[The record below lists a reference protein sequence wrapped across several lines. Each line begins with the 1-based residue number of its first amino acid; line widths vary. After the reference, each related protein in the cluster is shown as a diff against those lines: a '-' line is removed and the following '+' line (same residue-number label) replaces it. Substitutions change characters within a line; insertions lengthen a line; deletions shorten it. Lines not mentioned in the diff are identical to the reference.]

1 MVPMQQGYGAQPN
14 PNTSGQMPPPN
25 LQSQVAGAYGGA
37 LQGTQ
42 QAIGMN
48 LGMTPAMAGTATAGA
63 PAATAA
69 TGQATGYNAFTG
81 MGPNGQ
87 PMAGFGAG
95 QASGGGYDA
104 AQMGPVG
111 NVQAGQFAGMDMSQY
126 MNPYL
131 NTVVDQTAADMERA
145 RLIQQNQMNDQMQ
158 AAGAFGGSRH
168 GIANAE
174 TNRAFYD
181 RLGAT
186 TGQLRNLGFENA
198 RDSAFRDIGNT
209 MQADLANQGM
219 EYNVGAGNRDATNQA
234 RMTGANNA
242 TSASISN
249 ANNQS
254 QLASQRLGA
263 MNDAGRFNAGAMNDM
278 SRFNTGQVNDT
289 SRFNSSLGAD
299 LSRFN
304 AGAANDTSRFNANS
318 INSMQQQQIG
328 NQSNLAA
335 QLAAMSGQGFNMAN
349 TISGNQQQDGQT
361 AQAQTQA
368 LINAAM
374 QQFQNFSNAGNLGLG
389 NLQSGV
395 AAVPGGS
402 ETTTSS
408 SNPGL
413 LDILNAIP

>member
-1 MVPMQQGYGAQPN
+1 MIPLQQ
-14 PNTSGQMPPPN
+14 
-25 LQSQVAGAYGGA
+25 QVAGAYGGA

-42 QAIGMN
+42 QAMGMN
-48 LGMTPAMAGTATAGA
+48 LGMTPAMANTATAGA
-63 PAATAA
+63 PAATA
-69 TGQATGYNAFTG
+69 QGYNAFTG
-81 MGPNGQ
+81 MGSNGQ

-95 QASGGGYDA
+95 QASGGGYTA
-104 AQMGPVG
+104 AQMNPVS
-111 NVQAGQFAGMDMSQY
+111 NVTAGQFAGTDMSQY

-145 RLIQQNQMNDQMQ
+145 RLIQQNQANDAMT

-174 TNRAFYD
+174 TNRAFFD

-186 TGQLRNLGFENA
+186 TGQLRNLGFESA

-254 QLASQRLGA
+254 QLAGMRMGA
-263 MNDAGRFNAGAMNDM
+263 MNDA
-278 SRFNTGQVNDT
+278 SRFGAQAQNDT

-318 INSMQQQQIG
+318 YNNFGQNQFNNQMQG
-328 NQSNLAA
+328 AA
-335 QLAAMSGQGFNMAN
+335 QLGNLSGQGFNMAN
-349 TISGNQQQDGQT
+349 TISGNQQRDGQT

-402 ETTTSS
+402 GTTTSS

-413 LDILNAIP
+413 GGLLSMFL

>member
-1 MVPMQQGYGAQPN
+1 MVPMQQTGFPGYGATPM
-14 PNTSGQMPPPN
+14 PNTSAPQQQMQPPS
-25 LQSQVAGAYGGA
+25 LQTQVAGAYGGA

-42 QAIGMN
+42 QAMGMN
-48 LGMTPAMAGTATAGA
+48 LGMTPMAAQTSMAGA
-63 PAATAA
+63 PGATA
-69 TGQATGYNAFTG
+69 QGYSAFTG
-81 MGPNGQ
+81 MNAQGQ
-87 PMAGFGAG
+87 PMAGYGAG
-95 QASGGGYDA
+95 TASGGGYNA

-111 NVQAGQFAGMDMSQY
+111 NVTAGQFAGTDMSQY

-145 RLIQQNQMNDQMQ
+145 RLIEQNQANDAMT

-186 TGQLRNLGFENA
+186 TGQLRNLGFESA

-254 QLASQRLGA
+254 QLAAQRLGA
-263 MNDAGRFNAGAMNDM
+263 MNDA
-278 SRFNTGQVNDT
+278 SRFGAQAQNDV
-289 SRFNSSLGAD
+289 SRFNSQLGAD

-304 AGAANDTSRFNANS
+304 AGASNDTSRFNADSHNQFGQNQFNNQMNAAS
-318 INSMQQQQIG
+318 QLG
-328 NQSNLAA
+328 NLSNL
-335 QLAAMSGQGFNMAN
+335 GFGMAN

-361 AQAQTQA
+361 AQANTQA

-374 QQFQNFSNAGNLGLG
+374 QQFAGYTGAGNLGLG

-402 ETTTSS
+402 GTTTNS

-413 LDILNAIP
+413 GGILGMFL

>member
-1 MVPMQQGYGAQPN
+1 MIPLQQGYGAQPN
-14 PNTSGQMPPPN
+14 PNMSGQMPPPN
-25 LQSQVAGAYGGA
+25 LQNQVAGAYTGA

-42 QAIGMN
+42 QAMGMN
-48 LGMTPAMAGTATAGA
+48 LGMTPAMANTATAFA
-63 PAATAA
+63 PAATAM

-81 MGPNGQ
+81 LGPDGN
-87 PMAGFGAG
+87 PMPGFGG
-95 QASGGGYDA
+95 GTASGGGYTA
-104 AQMGPVG
+104 AQMGPVRD
-111 NVQAGQFAGMDMSQY
+111 VTARQFAGTDMSQY

-145 RLIQQNQMNDQMQ
+145 RLIQQNQADDAMTS
-158 AAGAFGGSRH
+158 AGAFGGSRH

-186 TGQLRNLGFENA
+186 TGQLRNLGFESA
-198 RDSAFRDIGNT
+198 RDSAFRDIANT

-219 EYNVGAGNRDATNQA
+219 DFNVGSFNTGQTNEA
-234 RMTGANNA
+234 RRTGANNSTA
-242 TSASISN
+242 ASIANASN
-249 ANNQS
+249 S
-254 QLASQRLGA
+254 TQLAGMRMGA
-263 MNDAGRFNAGAMNDM
+263 VNDAGRFNAGAQNDM
-278 SRFNTGQVNDT
+278 SRFNAQAQNDV
-289 SRFNSSLGAD
+289 SRFNSQLGAD

-304 AGAANDTSRFNANS
+304 AGASNDNSRFNANS
-318 INSMQQQQIG
+318 FNQFGQQQFG
-328 NQSNLAA
+328 NQMNAAA

-349 TISGNQQQDGQT
+349 TIAGNQQRDGQT

-402 ETTTSS
+402 GTTTSS

-413 LDILNAIP
+413 GGILSMFL